1 MEPRGGAG
9 HVEAR
14 ALHGARFRYFD
25 FVMVAFVVVLLL
37 SNVIGAEKRSFVD
50 LPGIGPWPFG
60 AGILFFPISY
70 VIDDVLTEVY
80 GFARARRAIW
90 AGFAALLFMA
100 VMEWTVVHLPVR
112 RGWTGQPAYERVF
125 GSGWRIIL
133 ASMAAFFVGD
143 FLNSVVLAKMKIW
156 TKGKH
161 LWTRT
166 IGSTIV
172 GEGADSLIFYPLAF
186 YGMPDWPVAALGAVM
201 LSQFVLKVGWE
212 VVLTPVTYAV
222 VGWLKRREGVDV
234 YDVGTD
240 FTPFTARRLNRSLA
254 FNDGRSRATRGSRM
268 RSFRLAIAAALLASA
283 AAQATTVI
291 IYRRADDPR
300 SIYRVFDTPGPD
312 RVLMCMAP
320 PVDQRL
326 HAKLHLKRARYAA
339 TVSSSPS
346 NSRRPSVPPC
356 AGSTT
361 RSGCGIRPSTLPASL
376 RIPAMSRAEP
386 LTSSR

>member
-1 MEPRGGAG
+1 MDREGLQ

-14 ALHGARFRYFD
+14 SLHNARFRYFD

-37 SNVIGAEKRSFVD
+37 SNVIGAEKRSFID

-80 GFARARRAIW
+80 GFARARRALW

-100 VMEWTVVHLPVR
+100 LMEWTVVHLPVAE
-112 RGWTGQPAYERVF
+112 GWTGQGAYERVF

-133 ASMAAFFVGD
+133 ASMTAFFVGD

-156 TKGKH
+156 TNGKY

-186 YGMPDWPVAALGAVM
+186 YGMADWPVAALGAVM
-201 LSQFVLKVGWE
+201 VSQFILKVSWE
-212 VVLTPVTYAV
+212 ALLTPVTYAV

-240 FTPFTARRLNRSLA
+240 FTPF
-254 FNDGRSRATRGSRM
+254 ATD
-268 RSFRLAIAAALLASA
+268 
-283 AAQATTVI
+283 V
-291 IYRRADDPR
+291 
-300 SIYRVFDTPGPD
+300 
-312 RVLMCMAP
+312 
-320 PVDQRL
+320 
-326 HAKLHLKRARYAA
+326 
-339 TVSSSPS
+339 
-346 NSRRPSVPPC
+346 
-356 AGSTT
+356 
-361 RSGCGIRPSTLPASL
+361 
-376 RIPAMSRAEP
+376 
-386 LTSSR
+386 

>member
-1 MEPRGGAG
+1 MNGEGPR

-14 ALHGARFRYFD
+14 SMHGARFRYFD

-37 SNVIGAEKRSFVD
+37 SNVIGAEKRSFLD
-50 LPGIGPWPFG
+50 LPVIGPWPFG

-100 VMEWTVVHLPVR
+100 LMEWTVVHLPVAE
-112 RGWTGQPAYERVF
+112 GWRGQPAYERVF

-133 ASMAAFFVGD
+133 ASMSAFFVGD

-156 TKGKH
+156 TGGKY

-186 YGMPDWPVAALGAVM
+186 YGMPDWPVEALGAVM
-201 LSQFVLKVGWE
+201 LSQFILKVSWE
-212 VVLTPVTYAV
+212 AILTPVTYVV

-240 FTPFTARRLNRSLA
+240 FTPF
-254 FNDGRSRATRGSRM
+254 
-268 RSFRLAIAAALLASA
+268 SA
-283 AAQATTVI
+283 DV
-291 IYRRADDPR
+291 
-300 SIYRVFDTPGPD
+300 
-312 RVLMCMAP
+312 
-320 PVDQRL
+320 
-326 HAKLHLKRARYAA
+326 
-339 TVSSSPS
+339 
-346 NSRRPSVPPC
+346 
-356 AGSTT
+356 
-361 RSGCGIRPSTLPASL
+361 
-376 RIPAMSRAEP
+376 
-386 LTSSR
+386 